1 MKKMHVYS
9 HTHWDYEWYFT
20 ASESIIQ
27 LIYHM
32 DEVISA
38 LESGT
43 LKTYLLDSQVSILEE
58 YLHMM
63 PEKEPVIRCITALI
77 FAKLCSGEE
86 FPMMYV
92 NKENFTGTILMEV
105 KCCAIIS
112 GTDTSMV
119 EI

>member
-43 LKTYLLDSQVSILEE
+43 LKTYLLDSQVSILE
-58 YLHMM
+58 
-63 PEKEPVIRCITALI
+63 
-77 FAKLCSGEE
+77 
-86 FPMMYV
+86 
-92 NKENFTGTILMEV
+92 
-105 KCCAIIS
+105 
-112 GTDTSMV
+112 
-119 EI
+119 

>member
-1 MKKMHVYS
+1 MKKRHVYS

-58 YLHMM
+58 YLNMM
-63 PEKEPVIRCITALI
+63 PEIERTLVHPER
-77 FAKLCSGEE
+77 
-86 FPMMYV
+86 
-92 NKENFTGTILMEV
+92 
-105 KCCAIIS
+105 
-112 GTDTSMV
+112 
-119 EI
+119 